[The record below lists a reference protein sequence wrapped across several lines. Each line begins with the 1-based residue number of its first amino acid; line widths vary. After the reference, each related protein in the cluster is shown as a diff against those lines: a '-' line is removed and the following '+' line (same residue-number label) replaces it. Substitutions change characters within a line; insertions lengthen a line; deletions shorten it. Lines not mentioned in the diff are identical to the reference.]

1 MKITRSIAA
10 ALLAACL
17 AVPAASASAAQ
28 EAPKSLT
35 LSAGAIGQNWYMLAA
50 LLGENL
56 KKMYGTTQITV
67 MAGGGVAN
75 VNLLDQGTIDFGLT
89 STDLYVAAMKGVA
102 PYKKP
107 HKDVLAVGNI
117 QSVSVYYFMVDKSKG
132 LKSIQEYAQ
141 KKMPLRF
148 CTFRKAGPPAVSA
161 LRLFQEMGV
170 KEQDISKWGG
180 KINFMDWP
188 NCVSLARDGHVDA
201 LIGGTGLPSPFHA
214 EVASARQV
222 EMLPV
227 PQPLIKTM
235 IEKYG
240 YIPVT
245 IPKGT
250 YNIAKEDIP
259 SFGWSGY
266 ILTRRQTPPQTVYDV
281 TKSLYE
287 SAGRIRK
294 LHSSLASY
302 DVKKLVADV
311 PGPFHPGAERFY
323 KEKGILK

>member
-1 MKITRSIAA
+1 MKLVRKAGT

-17 AVPAASASAAQ
+17 ALALASPVQAQ
-28 EAPKSLT
+28 PKSIT

-56 KKMYGTTQITV
+56 KKTYSGAQITV

-89 STDLYVAAMKGVA
+89 STDLYVAALKGAA

-107 HKDVLAVGNI
+107 HKSVLGVANI
-117 QSVSVYYFMVDKSKG
+117 QSVSVYYFMVDKAKG
-132 LKSIQEYAQ
+132 IKSIKEYAE

-161 LRLFQEMGV
+161 LRLFEEYGV
-170 KEQDISKWGG
+170 KEADISAWGG
-180 KINFMDWP
+180 KINYMDWA

-201 LIGGTGLPSPFHA
+201 IIGGTGLPSPFHA
-214 EVASARQV
+214 EVASARSV
-222 EMLPV
+222 DLLPV
-227 PQPLIKTM
+227 PGPMIKKM
-235 IEKYG
+235 VDKYG

-250 YNIAKEDIP
+250 YNVAKEDLP

-266 ILTRRQTPPQTVYDV
+266 ILTRAQTPAQIVYDM

-287 SAGRIRK
+287 NAGRIRK

-302 DVKKLVADV
+302 DVKKLISDV
-311 PGPFHPGAERFY
+311 PGPFHPGAVRFY
-323 KEKGILK
+323 KEKGLLK